1 MLKVKLIIYFIF
13 YFCCGSGLFANE
25 LIENNKIALGK
36 IEKYLNN
43 IKYLTADFTQ
53 TSPEGDINFGKFY
66 LSRPGKMRIEYDQEI
81 PILIIVNGSVLSYI
95 DVELE
100 EISNFSTGST
110 PASFL
115 TRKNIS
121 FNAKDIEFLDFK
133 DDGKRYIVM
142 IQKKNRKEAGIFHL
156 IFDKNPV
163 TFVKMRVKND
173 MEEITDISLKN
184 IDYKS
189 KISSNKFFVKNSNLP
204 Q

>member
-13 YFCCGSGLFANE
+13 YFCFGSGLFANE

-100 EISNFSTGST
+100 EIFNFSTGST

-142 IQKKNRKEAGIFHL
+142 IQKKNRKEAGIFYL
-156 IFDKNPV
+156 IFDKSPV